1 MQDAHVF
8 SSSIRQIQTQYEV
21 AASYRKLL
29 EPYNIVF
36 HFESL
41 LDLN

>member
-1 MQDAHVF
+1 M
-8 SSSIRQIQTQYEV
+8 QYEIAV
-21 AASYRKLL
+21 IYRKLL

>member
-1 MQDAHVF
+1 M
-8 SSSIRQIQTQYEV
+8 QYEI
-21 AASYRKLL
+21 ATIYGTLL

-41 LDLN
+41 LDLLKLDCIDKTEG

>member
-1 MQDAHVF
+1 M
-8 SSSIRQIQTQYEV
+8 QYEI
-21 AASYRKLL
+21 AAIYRKLL

-36 HFESL
+36 HLESL